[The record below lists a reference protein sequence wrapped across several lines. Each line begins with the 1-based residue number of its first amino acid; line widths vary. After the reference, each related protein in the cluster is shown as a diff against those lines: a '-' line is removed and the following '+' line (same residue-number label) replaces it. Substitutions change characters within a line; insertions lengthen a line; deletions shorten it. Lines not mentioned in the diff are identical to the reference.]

1 MQAGDYGEARSEP
14 WTYRKRV
21 VPLRTYSGRVVHD
34 RKKHFFRVED
44 AQRILGKIIPPE
56 DEAGDT
62 WAQHV
67 ISILRE
73 ATLAMLGRILPFLS
87 DNQVDEIYDFSVD
100 LLDKFFRTTDTQSS
114 AAQLRA
120 RQIITFVADRAN
132 LVVTIKKP

>member
-14 WTYRKRV
+14 WTYRKRI

-44 AQRILGKIIPPE
+44 AERILGKIIPPE
-56 DEAGDT
+56 NEAGDT

-67 ISILRE
+67 ISVLRQ
-73 ATLAMLGRILPFLS
+73 ATLAMLERILPFLS
-87 DNQVDEIYDFSVD
+87 EYQVNEIYDFSVD
-100 LLDKFFRTTDTQSS
+100 LLDKFFRVADRDSS
-114 AAQLRA
+114 TSQYRA
-120 RQIITFVADRAN
+120 RKIIMYVADRAN